1 VSVVDALLV
10 AGTGD
15 DHLAPLRSRRHA
27 LVALLYVSALMV
39 LAYSDWRRLLFR
51 GDFYA
56 AFLPGFFWFV
66 ALVFYVIRQGRLR
79 VDGGAVRWGWNL
91 VSFRMP
97 AERMARIRL
106 YKDGASLVSQRRGA
120 WHLLARDWERWSD
133 VARALAR
140 LPVQI
145 ERPEASVPFMGRLQS
160 YGRALDVMLVINSV
174 AATLVFLGI

>member
-1 VSVVDALLV
+1 MYAAWTYGERGHVEMV
-10 AGTGD
+10 GT
-15 DHLAPLRSRRHA
+15 
-27 LVALLYVSALMV
+27 VALILSGILCSMC
-39 LAYSDWRRLLFR
+39 
-51 GDFYA
+51 G
-56 AFLPGFFWFV
+56 GFFWFV
-66 ALVFYVIRQGRLR
+66 ALVFMIIRQGRLR

-97 AERMARIRL
+97 AERMASIRL
-106 YKDGASLVSQRRGA
+106 YKDGASLVSHRRGA

-140 LPVQI
+140 LPVKI

-160 YGRALDVMLVINSV
+160 YGRALDIMLVINSV